1 MENNMISLTLEEY
14 KDLIDL
20 KVRREILEDYVNGER
35 YSLDKDRVRRIM
47 KLSAPVE
54 EDV

>member
-1 MENNMISLTLEEY
+1 MENSMISLTLEEY
-14 KDLIDL
+14 KELIDL
-20 KVRREILEDYVNGER
+20 KVRRDVLEDYVNGEK
-35 YSLDKDRVRRIM
+35 YSMDKDRVRRIM

>member
-1 MENNMISLTLEEY
+1 MENNMIPLALEEY
-14 KDLIDL
+14 KELIDL
-20 KVRREILEDYVNGER
+20 KVRREVLEDYVNGER
-35 YSLDKDRVRRIM
+35 YTLDKDVVRRIM